1 MLDFI
6 RIACAVP
13 PVKIGDAAGN
23 ARDICDYIVKAD
35 AQNVDVIVFP
45 EMALTG
51 YTCQDLFYQDLLHE
65 GVKAGM
71 KQITACSREH
81 PEIHIV
87 VGLPVRVGMRM
98 YNCAAVVSAGAV
110 CALTP
115 KTCIPNYNEFY
126 EKRWFSSANDL
137 PEWGE
142 MVPVSALGLE
152 DAEYSEIPLQKN
164 LLVTIGEGT
173 KVGIEIC
180 EDLWTPLPPSTL
192 LALGGAEVILNL
204 SASNETIGKRAY
216 RRDLVRHQ
224 SAALNCVYAYCSAG
238 STESTQDL
246 VFSGHSII
254 AENGVILA
262 ENQQPIATDYMLIQD
277 CDLGKVR
284 SDRRKNRSYQDVAA
298 AMEPVARPFEAFSGE
313 NAALRSDGSLYKL
326 RKLPFVPSSH
336 HDRVERCMEIFQIQ
350 VSGLK
355 RRLQAIGCNAVIG
368 ISGGLDSTLAL
379 LVAVE
384 AMRQLGKDASCVYG
398 VTMPCFGTSDRTYRN
413 SLELM
418 EKLGV
423 SSKEINIREAVSIHF
438 RDIGHDMSVTNGTY
452 ENSQARERTQILMD
466 YASVV
471 NGIVVGTGDL
481 SELALGWCTYNG
493 DHMSMYGVN
502 CSIPKTLIRWM
513 IEAISEM
520 PAFSAA
526 KRVLLDVLDTPI
538 SPELLP
544 PDAKGQISQQTED
557 IVGPYALHDF
567 FLYYVMRY
575 GYEPKKIYTL
585 ACRAF
590 RDDFDGAT
598 IKKWLTSFYRRFF
611 TQQFKRSCLPDGVK
625 VGSVCL
631 SPRGDWR
638 MPSEASARAWL
649 NQVEELE

>member
-13 PVKIGDAAGN
+13 PVKVGDVARN
-23 ARDICDYIVKAD
+23 TRDICACIEKAD
-35 AQNVDVIVFP
+35 GQNVDLIVFP
-45 EMALTG
+45 EMCLTG
-51 YTCQDLFYQDLLHE
+51 YTCQDLFHQEMLHQ

-71 KQITACSREH
+71 GEIAACSRKH
-81 PEIHIV
+81 PNLTIV
-87 VGLPVRVGMRM
+87 VGLPVRVGMGM
-98 YNCAAVVSAGAV
+98 YNCAAVVTNGAV
-110 CALTP
+110 TLNA
-115 KTCIPNYNEFY
+115 KHHIPNYNEFY
-126 EKRWFSSANDL
+126 EKRWFNSGAQL
-137 PEWGE
+137 PEEGIRIPASE
-142 MVPVSALGLE
+142 LGL
-152 DAEYSEIPLQKN
+152 DQGDI
-164 LLVTIGEGT
+164 LLGSNRIVTIGDEA
-173 KVGIEIC
+173 KVGVEIC

-192 LALGGAEVILNL
+192 LALGGAEVIVNL

-216 RRDLVRHQ
+216 RRELVKHQ

-246 VFSGHSII
+246 IFSGHSII
-254 AENGVILA
+254 AENGTVLA
-262 ENQQPIATDYMLIQD
+262 QSSQPIATDYLLIQD
-277 CDLGKVR
+277 CDLGR
-284 SDRRKNRSYQDVAA
+284 IRADRRKNKSYSDVAA
-298 AMEPVARPFEAFSGE
+298 AMAPRVSVVRS
-313 NAALRSDGSLYKL
+313 AAAGSELRGDGSLYRL
-326 RKLPFVPSSH
+326 QKLPFVPSGKN
-336 HDRVERCMEIFQIQ
+336 DRTERCMEIFRMQ
-350 VSGLK
+350 VAGLK
-355 RRLQAIGCNAVIG
+355 QRLSAIQTNAVVG

-379 LVAVE
+379 LVSVE
-384 AMRQLGKDASCVYG
+384 AMRQLGKDASHVYG

-423 SSKEINIREAVSIHF
+423 SSKEINIREAVTLHF
-438 RDIGHDMSVTNGTY
+438 RDIGHDARVHNGTY

-471 NGIVVGTGDL
+471 GGIVIGTGDL

-502 CSIPKTLIRWM
+502 SSIPKTLIRWM

-520 PAFSAA
+520 PEFASA
-526 KRVLLDVLDTPI
+526 RPVLQDILDTPI

-544 PDAKGQISQQTED
+544 PDGNGQISQQTED

-567 FLYYVMRY
+567 FLYYMLRF
-575 GYEPKKIYTL
+575 GFEPKKIYAL

-590 RDDFDGAT
+590 AGEYDGGT
-598 IKKWLTSFYRRFF
+598 IKKWMTAFYRRFF
-611 TQQFKRSCLPDGVK
+611 TQQFKRSCMPDGVK

-638 MPSEASARAWL
+638 MPSDASFRLWIEQTEQL
-649 NQVEELE
+649 

>member
-13 PVKIGDAAGN
+13 PVKVGDVQKN
-23 ARDICDYIVKAD
+23 ARDICACIEKAD
-35 AQNVDVIVFP
+35 AQNADLIVFP
-45 EMALTG
+45 EMSLTG
-51 YTCQDLFYQDLLHE
+51 YTCQDLFHQELLHQ

-71 KQITACSREH
+71 KEIAACSKDH
-81 PEIHIV
+81 PGLTIV
-87 VGLPVRVGMRM
+87 VGLPVRVGMQM
-98 YNCAAVVSAGAV
+98 FNCAAVVVNGSV
-110 CALTP
+110 TLTA
-115 KTCIPNYNEFY
+115 KRYIPNYNEFY
-126 EKRWFSSANDL
+126 EKRWFNSGADL
-137 PEWGE
+137 PEAGIRIPGSE
-142 MVPVSALGLE
+142 LGLE
-152 DAEYSEIPLQKN
+152 QEELLLGNN
-164 LLVTIGEGT
+164 LVFTIGDGT
-173 KVGIEIC
+173 RVGVEIC

-192 LALGGAEVILNL
+192 LALGGAEVMVNL

-216 RRDLVRHQ
+216 RRELVKHQ

-246 VFSGHSII
+246 IFSGHSIL
-254 AENGVILA
+254 AENGAVLA
-262 ENQQPIATDYMLIQD
+262 ESREPIATDYLLIAD
-277 CDLGKVR
+277 CDLGRVR
-284 SDRRKNRSYQDVAA
+284 ADRRKNKSYSDVSA
-298 AMEPVARPFEAFSGE
+298 AMAPNILPVRTAA
-313 NAALRSDGSLYKL
+313 AALRSDGSLYPL
-326 RKLPFVPSSH
+326 QKLPFVPSGKLH
-336 HDRVERCMEIFQIQ
+336 RTERCMEIFRMQ
-350 VSGLK
+350 VAGLK
-355 RRLQAIGCNAVIG
+355 QRLATIGANAVIG

-379 LVAVE
+379 LVSVE
-384 AMRQLGKDASCVYG
+384 AMRQLGKDASHVYG

-423 SSKEINIREAVSIHF
+423 TSREINIRQAVSLHF
-438 RDIGHDMSVTNGTY
+438 RDIGHDPEIHNGTY

-471 NGIVVGTGDL
+471 GGIVIGTGDL

-502 CSIPKTLIRWM
+502 GSIPKTLIRWM

-520 PAFSAA
+520 PEFSAA
-526 KRVLLDVLDTPI
+526 KPVLQDILDTPI

-544 PDAKGQISQQTED
+544 PDARGQISQQTED

-567 FLYYVMRY
+567 FLYHMLRF
-575 GYEPKKIYTL
+575 GFEPKKIYTL

-590 RDDFDGAT
+590 AEDFDAAT
-598 IKKWLTSFYRRFF
+598 IKKWLTAFYRRFF
-611 TQQFKRSCLPDGVK
+611 TQQFKRSCMPDGVK

-638 MPSEASARAWL
+638 MPSDASFRLWL
-649 NQVEELE
+649 EQVEQL